1 VTYISCGYYHSA
13 FVTAD
18 GEVFTFGEADGGKLG
33 IEGSSVDVPTKVD
46 LPEKVSY
53 LSMIIYVF
61 LKIGEL
67 PKVLNP
73 KAFNKNVITNTEEK
87 PLKPFTVF

>member
-1 VTYISCGYYHSA
+1 VGVPTRLFIDVNVTNISCGYYHSA

-46 LPEKVSY
+46 LPEKVSS
-53 LSMIIYVF
+53 LLMIINGF
-61 LKIGEL
+61 
-67 PKVLNP
+67 
-73 KAFNKNVITNTEEK
+73 F
-87 PLKPFTVF
+87 

>member
-1 VTYISCGYYHSA
+1 VGVPTRLCIDVNVTNISCGYYHSA

-53 LSMIIYVF
+53 LLMIINGF
-61 LKIGEL
+61 LKDRI
-67 PKVLNP
+67 
-73 KAFNKNVITNTEEK
+73 II
-87 PLKPFTVF
+87 